1 MKESAYDRDP
11 LPEPAAP
18 VPQSDLDSHVDRVAA
33 VRNAVQARPEA
44 SVDEIIAKLAE
55 RQIPVSATLV
65 MQELMRSAPGGK
77 KST

>member
-11 LPEPAAP
+11 LPESAAP
-18 VPQSDLDSHVDRVAA
+18 VPQTDLDSHVDRVAA

-44 SVDEIIAKLAE
+44 SVDEIIAMLAE
-55 RQIPVSATLV
+55 RKVAVSATLV
-65 MQELMRSAPGGK
+65 MQEVMRVRPGGK